1 MARTNFTTPVGRL
14 VMGSL
19 YKPQTTDA
27 DGKPLV
33 RRAAVPPLA
42 AAALGRCPIPLL
54 ARGRRGQVHCLPQQL
69 CYQARGV

>member
-33 RRAAVPPLA
+33 VKSGPNAGDTQIARR
-42 AAALGRCPIPLL
+42 
-54 ARGRRGQVHCLPQQL
+54 
-69 CYQARGV
+69 